1 MINTFTTLSSL
12 SLKSTPSPPPPPPT
26 DFTVTTSASF
36 ATLSFTAPAGATSY
50 TVTATPTTN
59 THEVVV
65 SRTFSSG
72 SGYKLEVLNSQTTYT
87 FSLVAKNASGS
98 STAVTASAT
107 TKAATIQAS
116 PTITSTS
123 KDFNFLSDS
132 SAFYYNYL
140 ACPKTTP
147 DIIYASTFQGLSP
160 TIRLFYST
168 DAGVNFTDITTK
180 LKWNNGDNNTTADTL
195 AAGLACSDD
204 GRYVYFQPYY
214 KFLNISTDYGSTF
227 NYTTTTSNNSTAH
240 NGLSTSP
247 NGQIIMLVGI
257 GTSSLYSPNP
267 PTNSFL
273 VHWTNN
279 YNSTYTYKTVSND
292 NSTTAINTS
301 TNFVYYSDRPTLYY
315 YNAGTTA
322 NLLSFNF
329 RTTIFSTYNAGSI
342 IRVIASKGNITLV
355 GCASAPKLRI
365 STNGSTFTNVA
376 AFNTGGIAANITM
389 NLQSWILI
397 EPYVGFIMVGER
409 ESTSRIFYSKDS
421 GSTWQQLTSPSIKN
435 ASGATC
441 VLRDSN
447 LVVNIIGTN
456 DGPPPSGPYL
466 TTFYTIRFSVDIAV

>member
-1 MINTFTTLSSL
+1 MINTFSSLSSL
-12 SLKSTPSPPPPPPT
+12 SLKSTPSPPPLPPT
-26 DFTVTTSASF
+26 DFTVSTSASF

-107 TKAATIQAS
+107 TKAATIQTS

-123 KDFNFLSDS
+123 KNFNFFSDS
-132 SAFYYNYL
+132 SAYFYSFL

-147 DIIYASTFQGLSP
+147 DIIYASTFQGLNP
-160 TIRLFYST
+160 TLRLFYST

-180 LKWNNGDNNTTADTL
+180 LKWLSGNNETTADTL
-195 AAGLACSDD
+195 AAGVVCSDD
-204 GRYVYFQPYY
+204 GRYVHFQPYY
-214 KFLNISTDYGSTF
+214 RYLNISTDYGSTF
-227 NYTTTTSNNSTAH
+227 NYTPTAHSNSTAH

-247 NGQIIMLVGI
+247 NGQIIMLVGLWNSPPY
-257 GTSSLYSPNP
+257 SSGPTPN
-267 PTNSFL
+267 TYL

-279 YNSTYTYKTVSND
+279 YNYTYTFRTISNS
-292 NSTTAINTS
+292 NGTTALNTS
-301 TNFVYYSDRPTLYY
+301 TNFVYYSDGATLHY
-315 YNAGTTA
+315 YNAGSSLLTFNFQTA
-322 NLLSFNF
+322 NFL
-329 RTTIFSTYNAGSI
+329 TYSAGSNI
-342 IRVIASKGNITLV
+342 GVIASKGNITLV
-355 GCASAPKLRI
+355 GCQSAPKLRI

-376 AFNTGGIAANITM
+376 AFNTGGIAANISM

-409 ESTSRIFYSKDS
+409 ESTSRIFYSKNS

-447 LVVNIIGTN
+447 LVVNITGTN
-456 DGPPPSGPYL
+456 DVSPYL
-466 TTFYTIRFSVDIAV
+466 TTFYTIRFSVDIAA